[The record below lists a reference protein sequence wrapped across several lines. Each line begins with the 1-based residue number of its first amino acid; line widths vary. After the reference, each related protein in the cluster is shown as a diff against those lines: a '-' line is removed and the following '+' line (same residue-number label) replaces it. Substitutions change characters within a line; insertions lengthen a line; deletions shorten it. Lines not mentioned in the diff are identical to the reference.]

1 MERLKPEIMD
11 ELTLVRT
18 AQAGDEASFRSL
30 FDAHHRRIY
39 SLALRYLRN
48 PADAEDVLQET
59 FIRAYRALATYDP
72 GRGLNF
78 AVWINRIG
86 VRCSLDALRRN
97 RRKGGPERE
106 DEVMSGFPD
115 RHPESDPERTA
126 RNREIRERVAEALD
140 RLSPKQRLIF
150 TMRHWEG
157 YSTREIAAAAEITEG
172 AVKTHLFRAVGSLK
186 KRLRRYAMEERP

>member
-1 MERLKPEIMD
+1 MERLKSEIMD
-11 ELTLVRT
+11 ELSLVRS
-18 AQAGDEASFRSL
+18 AQAGDEASFRTL
-30 FDAHHRRIY
+30 FDTHHRRVF
-39 SLALRYLRN
+39 SLAFRYLRN
-48 PADAEDVLQET
+48 SADAEDVLQET

-97 RRKGGPERE
+97 RRRGGEERE
-106 DEVMSGFPD
+106 GEVMNGLPD
-115 RHPESDPERTA
+115 RHHESDPERTA
-126 RNREIRERVAEALD
+126 RNREVRDRVAEALD

-172 AVKTHLFRAVGSLK
+172 AVKTHLFRAIGSLK
-186 KRLRRYAMEERP
+186 KRLRRYALEERP